1 MFAFT
6 RGKTVQKWYGNGTE
20 SNGRYGMRYD
30 SCVRLERSIIESLYD
45 RSTKMERQL
54 FFVHYCTITCAA
66 VPRVWQFSAFHFVL
80 ALILCGGHYLE
91 YHMYHVH
98 IWL

>member
-6 RGKTVQKWYGNGTE
+6 RGKTVQKRYGNGTE

-45 RSTKMERQL
+45 RSTKTERQL
-54 FFVHYCTITCAA
+54 FFVHYCN
-66 VPRVWQFSAFHFVL
+66 WQNLLPQQSLSWCLHKL
-80 ALILCGGHYLE
+80 LCY
-91 YHMYHVH
+91 
-98 IWL
+98 